1 MESLVI
7 SDYSKIPENTVIKLR
22 AVAPSENQRFDS
34 WGENVSSTDRKNPEI
49 TVTLAADA
57 TYTPNFVDKPKITA
71 NPSDLE
77 FVYNG
82 SVRLV
87 ELKDIFER

>member
-1 MESLVI
+1 MYLNTEVTEEAGYYAI
-7 SDYSKIPENTVIKLR
+7 IPGSSGEYGFKVR

-34 WGENVSSTDRKNPEI
+34 WSDNVSSADRKKPEI

-77 FVYNG
+77 FEFIMVP
-82 SVRLV
+82 
-87 ELKDIFER
+87 